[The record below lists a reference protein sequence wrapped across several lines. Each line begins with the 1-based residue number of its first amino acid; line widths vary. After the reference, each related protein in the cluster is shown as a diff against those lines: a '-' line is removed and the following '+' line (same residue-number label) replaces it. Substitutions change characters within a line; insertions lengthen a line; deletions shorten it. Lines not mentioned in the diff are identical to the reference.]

1 MAWRIASTALGEGP
15 SGFSFDAS
23 LGSGAGYSATS
34 ASSSNFL
41 GSGAG
46 YSATNATNSNFIGY
60 RAGYNL
66 NGTANNIAIGTNAG
80 YRAAGYSASGCVF
93 IGSSCASD
101 GSSLNNTIGLGND
114 LTLTT
119 SNTVVIGNSS
129 QNVGIGGLVNP
140 AYKLDVSGDGR
151 FTSNLLVEGLITE
164 TSAKRYK
171 KNIIPLSGALDLV
184 TQLNPVSYNKIGNDK
199 TEIGFIAEEL
209 NELFPDLVEK
219 NQDGQIE
226 SVNYTRMVA
235 VLAKAI
241 IELRE
246 EIKIL
251 KQKNL

>member
-1 MAWRIASTALGEGP
+1 M
-15 SGFSFDAS
+15 
-23 LGSGAGYSATS
+23 
-34 ASSSNFL
+34 
-41 GSGAG
+41 
-46 YSATNATNSNFIGY
+46 
-60 RAGYNL
+60 
-66 NGTANNIAIGTNAG
+66 
-80 YRAAGYSASGCVF
+80 
-93 IGSSCASD
+93 
-101 GSSLNNTIGLGND
+101 
-114 LTLTT
+114 
-119 SNTVVIGNSS
+119 
-129 QNVGIGGLVNP
+129 
-140 AYKLDVSGDGR
+140 SGDGR

-226 SVNYTRMVA
+226 AVNYTRMVA